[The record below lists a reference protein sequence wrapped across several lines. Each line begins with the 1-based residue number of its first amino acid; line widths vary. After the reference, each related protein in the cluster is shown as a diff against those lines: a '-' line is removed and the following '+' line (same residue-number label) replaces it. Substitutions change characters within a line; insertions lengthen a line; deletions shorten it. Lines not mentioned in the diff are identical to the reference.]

1 MVQRRDSGRAR
12 AWSTMEPAPPPPHS
26 EEELVRR
33 ARSLAG
39 RRLEEVAARYGLRVP
54 PDQRRH
60 KGFVGQLLET
70 ALGATAGNRAEPDF
84 PGLGVELKTLP
95 VSPDGSVRESTFVC
109 TAPMD
114 GTLDVTWEASWV
126 RHKLAR
132 VLWLPIVSDS
142 DTPLPE
148 RVIGGAIL
156 WSPSAD
162 EDAVLRADWVDLA
175 DRLAL
180 GELGAANASH
190 GVALQL
196 RPKAARASDEAWMLG
211 EDGEWVRDNP
221 RGFYLRTS
229 FTQRVLRA
237 RVRVG

>member
-1 MVQRRDSGRAR
+1 
-12 AWSTMEPAPPPPHS
+12 MEPAPPPPWS
-26 EEELVRR
+26 EAELVLR
-33 ARSLAG
+33 ARGLAG
-39 RRLEEVAARYGLRVP
+39 RRLDEIARRFGLQVP
-54 PDQRRH
+54 PDQRRA

-70 ALGATAGNRAEPDF
+70 ALGATGGNRAEPDF

-95 VSPDGSVRESTFVC
+95 VSPDGQVRESTFVC

-114 GTLDVTWEASWV
+114 GSLDVAWEASWV
-126 RHKLAR
+126 RHKLSR
-132 VLWLPIVSDS
+132 VLWLPVVGGAEVA
-142 DTPLPE
+142 LGE
-148 RVIGGAIL
+148 RVVGGAIL
-156 WSPSAD
+156 WSPSEEEEAT
-162 EDAVLRADWVDLA
+162 LRVDWVDLA

-196 RPKAARASDEAWMLG
+196 RPKAARATDEAWGLG

-229 FTQRVLRA
+229 FTQRLLRS